1 MTQAANLASL
11 GAPMIADTSENVGI
25 GTATPTFKTEI
36 VGGATTVETTLLQVR
51 SNAGGL
57 NTGTT
62 IALGNSTNPTAGSGR
77 VELAAL
83 RSTSSGGSF
92 VIRTGNDSGN
102 ITERMR
108 IDSAGRVTT
117 PLQPAFM
124 ANRTQGGVGAN
135 TRIVF
140 PNIVFNIGSNYNSS
154 TGLFTAPIDG
164 RYLFITNT
172 FSGNNENPYVAIR
185 VNGVNRVWTLYA
197 GGGGYGMASPNG
209 ILQLQANDTVDVYVY
224 NNGVYASGDVA
235 DCVFSGYLLG

>member
-11 GAPMIADTSENVGI
+11 GAPMIADTSGNVGV

-51 SNAGGL
+51 SNAGGI

-77 VELAAL
+77 VELAAI

-92 VIRTGNDSGN
+92 VIRTGNDSGD

-108 IDSAGRVTT
+108 IDTSGRVTT
-117 PLQPAFM
+117 PLQPAFA
-124 ANRTQGGVGAN
+124 ANRTQGGVNGG

-140 PNIVFNIGSNYNSS
+140 PNVVFNIGSNYNSS

-164 RYLFITNT
+164 RYVFVTNI
-172 FSGNNENPYVAIR
+172 FSENNGNPYVALR
-185 VNGVNRVWTLYA
+185 VNGSNRVWTLYT
-197 GGGGYGMASPNG
+197 GGGYGPCSPSG
-209 ILQLQANDTVDVYVY
+209 VLQLQANDTVEVYVY
-224 NNGVYASGDVA
+224 NSSVYASGDVS